1 MKKEDIL
8 NYILMG
14 IIVIVGGYVV
24 IKPIKWLLGLLVA
37 GTSILMILLYAFA
50 PIIIIV
56 LLVMILIRVSRRR

>member
-8 NYILMG
+8 NYILAG
-14 IIVIVGGYVV
+14 IILVVGGYVV
-24 IKPIKWLLGLLVA
+24 IKLIKWLLGLLVA
-37 GTSILMILLYAFA
+37 GTSILLVMLYAFA

>member
-8 NYILMG
+8 NYILAG
-14 IIVIVGGYVV
+14 IIIVVGGYVV
-24 IKPIKWLLGLLVA
+24 IRLIKWLLGLLVA
-37 GTSILMILLYAFA
+37 GTSILLVILYAFA

>member
-1 MKKEDIL
+1 
-8 NYILMG
+8 MG

-24 IKPIKWLLGLLVA
+24 IKLIKWLLGLLVA

>member
-24 IKPIKWLLGLLVA
+24 IKLIKWLLGLLVA

>member
-8 NYILMG
+8 TYIIAG
-14 IIVIVGGYVV
+14 VILVVGGYVV
-24 IKPIKWLLGLLVA
+24 IRLIKWLLGLLVA
-37 GTSILMILLYAFA
+37 GTSILLVLLYAFA